1 MDDRLEFWV
10 QRRPETQRLGL
21 HFLGH
26 FQDIFA
32 IIRGLFVHQFV
43 EEHSQTP
50 DVQFVGLLLAA
61 DDFGGQILLS
71 AAESVPLGVAAEG
84 GAEAEVAELEVV
96 VSVDQNIFG
105 FDISMDHPPLVEIRH
120 SRGGLPEY
128 FDDLFVSQN
137 PLFDH
142 VEEVPLFN
150 VLEDQEEAV
159 AELESVVQADDVW
172 VAELLVDLYFS
183 LERET
188 LVGLDVSQVDLIN
201 PQP

>member
-1 MDDRLEFWV
+1 
-10 QRRPETQRLGL
+10 
-21 HFLGH
+21 
-26 FQDIFA
+26 
-32 IIRGLFVHQFV
+32 
-43 EEHSQTP
+43 
-50 DVQFVGLLLAA
+50 
-61 DDFGGQILLS
+61 
-71 AAESVPLGVAAEG
+71 
-84 GAEAEVAELEVV
+84 
-96 VSVDQNIFG
+96 
-105 FDISMDHPPLVEIRH
+105 MDHPPLVEIRH